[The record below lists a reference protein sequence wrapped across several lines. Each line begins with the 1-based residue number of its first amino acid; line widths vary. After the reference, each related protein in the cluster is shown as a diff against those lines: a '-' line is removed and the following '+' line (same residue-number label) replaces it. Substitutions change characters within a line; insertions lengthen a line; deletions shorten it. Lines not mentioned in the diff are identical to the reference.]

1 MTVSERTDVLV
12 IGSGFG
18 GSIPAYHLAAGGAK
32 VVVLERGPELGA
44 QDFAHDLRIGSY
56 TRIVDLVQGDGI
68 TVVAGNC
75 VGGSSV
81 VYFAASLRAPG
92 FVFDRE
98 GSLGHRLWP
107 ESVTR
112 SSLDPWYDRVEETIP
127 VARQEWNQ
135 VPYPGGLFAAACTR
149 AGRTCN
155 PVPVAVDL
163 DRCTNCN
170 WMLGGCR
177 FDAKRSML
185 LNYLPAATAA
195 GAEVRAL
202 HEVQTIA
209 PATTPGYRYRV
220 AYSVLDGD
228 DYRVPVSA
236 GTIEAKIVVVAAG
249 ALGTPVLLQ
258 RSAALLGGMPKAVGR
273 YFSGNG
279 DRVSIADV
287 DEDKVRDLL
296 GLEREPGSPYDAFP
310 VGKPI
315 GSMSY
320 DRLDAQA
327 PEFTRFS
334 LQQIYFPGITNI
346 LAQAGDDPAT
356 SWFGVEKKELR
367 ARWRSWLSVLAMTE
381 DDNEGSFGLPP
392 ATGSFTRVASSV
404 GLSTLRYRPTANTL
418 RGWAAADDEAR
429 AVLERDGLSRVRPWS
444 EAVGGSL
451 SAHPLSSCRMG
462 DDPATSALDD
472 RNELRGHPGLFVT
485 DGAAV
490 PTSLCVNPSLTIA
503 ALAERACPHIVDRAA
518 DAGVKVRYGAPAPD
532 GSTSGRRGVLKLSTK
547 ERR

>member
-1 MTVSERTDVLV
+1 MSLTERTDVLV

-32 VVVLERGPELGA
+32 VVVLERGPHLAGK
-44 QDFAHDLRIGSY
+44 DFTHDLRIGSY

-68 TVVAGNC
+68 TVVAGNV

-92 FVFDRE
+92 FVFDRR

-107 ESVTR
+107 AALTR
-112 SSLDPWYDRVEETIP
+112 AALDPWYDRAEETLP
-127 VARQEWNQ
+127 VARPRWDQ
-135 VPYPGGLFAAACTR
+135 VPYPGGLFAAACER

-170 WMLGGCR
+170 WMLSGCH

-220 AYSVLDGD
+220 AYTVLDSG
-228 DYRVPVSA
+228 DYRVPVGA
-236 GTIEAKIVVVAAG
+236 GTIEAKIVVLAG
-249 ALGTPVLLQ
+249 GAMGTPVVLQ
-258 RSAALLGGMPKAVGR
+258 RSAPLLGGMPRAVGR

-287 DEDKVRDLL
+287 DEAKVRDLL
-296 GLEREPGSPYDAFP
+296 GLERAPGVAYEGFP

-320 DRLDAQA
+320 DRLDPRA

-356 SWFGVEKKELR
+356 SFFGVAKKELR

-381 DDNEGSFGLPP
+381 DDNEGVFGAPP
-392 ATGSFTRVASSV
+392 ATGSFTRLASSV
-404 GLSTLRYRPTANTL
+404 GLSTLRFRPTANTL
-418 RGWAAADDEAR
+418 RGWAAADAEAR

-444 EAVGGSL
+444 EVVGSL
-451 SAHPLSSCRMG
+451 SAHPLASCRMG

-472 RNELRGHPGLFVT
+472 TGELRGHPGLFVT

-503 ALAERACPHIVDRAA
+503 ALAERACPHIVARAA
-518 DAGVKVRYGAPAPD
+518 EFGVPVRYGAPAPD
-532 GSTSGRRGVLKLSTK
+532 GSTAGRRAVLRQLAK
-547 ERR
+547 EGRR